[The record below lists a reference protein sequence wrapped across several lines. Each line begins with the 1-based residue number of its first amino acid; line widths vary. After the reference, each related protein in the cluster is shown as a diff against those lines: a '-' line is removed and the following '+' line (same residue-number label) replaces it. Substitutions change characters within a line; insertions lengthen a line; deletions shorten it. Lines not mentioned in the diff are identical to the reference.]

1 MPDNLTA
8 ADLVMRTSLTA
19 EPSGGAAGANKLWL
33 N

>member
-8 ADLVMRTSLTA
+8 ADLVMRTSTSA
-19 EPSGGAAGANKLWL
+19 ATSGGVAGANKLWL

>member
-8 ADLVMRTSLTA
+8 GDLVYRDSVTA
-19 EPSGGAAGANKLWL
+19 ATLGGAAGANKLWL